1 MNCPPIS
8 SNPDHW
14 FGNLLYNPKL
24 NLVEEVFAE
33 LDRTM
38 LQNQRADSEKG
49 KPWPQKGAGKEKFWK
64 KQLTKAVHQVNRNKQ
79 YFKKQYAGFKDR
91 CKLFIKSRGKR
102 LRTSKY

>member
-79 YFKKQYAGFKDR
+79 YFKNQYAGFKGR